1 MAKRDKPLEAKVYEI
16 AERYYPWPTTPL
28 WNDMTLAEQQ
38 QCYLIRNSV
47 ERAVR
52 AGVRLGRQ
60 LERATH
66 GKA

>member
-16 AERYYPWPTTPL
+16 ADRYYPLPKGPL
-28 WNDMTLAEQQ
+28 WNDMTLIEQQ
-38 QCYLIRNSV
+38 QCYEVRNSV

-60 LERATH
+60 LERKKH